1 MNSKEIVLRKYS
13 DANACV
19 DDDGYSILIVAP
31 GIILSDSYIEEDDAW
46 NDAAWRFCDN

>member
-31 GIILSDSYIEEDDAW
+31 NYFK
-46 NDAAWRFCDN
+46 RFIYRRR